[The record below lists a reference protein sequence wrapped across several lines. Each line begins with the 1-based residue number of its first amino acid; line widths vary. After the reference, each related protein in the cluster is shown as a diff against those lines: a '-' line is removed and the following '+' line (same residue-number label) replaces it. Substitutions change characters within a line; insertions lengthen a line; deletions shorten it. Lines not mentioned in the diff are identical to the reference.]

1 MTAYVWAISGY
12 VILIFVGPLPETC
25 RKNKYIVTV
34 TDYFSKWPEGAPLKE
49 KTPVGV
55 ADFLFTVFCRHGWP
69 DIIISDQGREFVN
82 QLSR

>member
-1 MTAYVWAISGY
+1 M
-12 VILIFVGPLPETC
+12 C

-34 TDYFSKWPEGAPLKE
+34 TDYFSKWPEGAPLKD
-49 KTPVGV
+49 KTAVGV